1 MKVYDFIIVIK
12 TTHHTLVDTVSRM
25 MLLLSIALFGYTIS
39 HAPINKYSILLMVL
53 MAGMIAWWIYCY
65 LRQKKGRPVFYRL
78 GLLMATAGWLTLTR
92 FSWITILFFI
102 AVLLEKQV
110 KFPQEIAFDENGIV
124 FNTLPK
130 KYYPWSAIKNAVLK
144 DGILTIDFA
153 SNKLYQK
160 EIDNPG
166 SAGDEQD
173 FNEFCSSKLNTVHAT
188 QNA

>member
-39 HAPINKYSILLMVL
+39 HAPLNKYSILIMVL
-53 MAGMIAWWIYCY
+53 MAGMIGWWIRCY
-65 LRQKKGRPVFYRL
+65 IKQKKGQPVFYRL

-110 KFPQEIAFDENGIV
+110 KFPQEVAFDDGGIV
-124 FNTLPK
+124 FNSLPK
-130 KYYPWSAIKNAVLK
+130 KFYPWSAIRNAMLK
-144 DGILTIDFA
+144 DGILTIDFTN
-153 SNKLYQK
+153 NKLYQR
-160 EIDNPG
+160 EIDAPG
-166 SAGDEQD
+166 SARDEQE
-173 FNEFCSSKLNTVHAT
+173 FNEFCFSKIHTAPVM
-188 QNA
+188 QGV